1 MSVTISQIQDN
12 VNSFIGDTSTDR
24 ISAAERLQFITEA
37 TVWVMEELG
46 NDHQNATYDLNYLD
60 TVNYYKVTTAV
71 ADLLDGADLRRGK
84 DDHVVS
90 FARKSSREIA
100 EEIGQ
105 GDTNS
110 SWAIE
115 RRDGDA
121 YLYIN
126 HGSKNSAK
134 VVADMDSLTS
144 GGGTWAVD
152 AVNSDATN
160 LTVDQVEMK
169 AGNAS
174 LNFDIDVSQSGN
186 NKATIQ
192 NTTMTSMDLS
202 SFEDLASWKFWVY
215 IPDVTNFTSVTL
227 YWGDDTSN
235 YWSAT
240 VTTDIDGSAWV
251 AGQNEVKIN
260 WADATK
266 TGSPSVSSVNYV
278 GFDLNYGAGQGDD
291 TDFRLDDLKL
301 VTPEKLK
308 FYYISWNVGTDTGGS
323 DITVF
328 GATTDIPYFSGQ
340 YDQYKYPVA
349 HKAASLI
356 FKSLRLRE
364 ESAFEEREASDAL
377 TRIRYIIP
385 SAKVPESKSFKVHGI
400 SFRKRR

>member
-1 MSVTISQIQDN
+1 MSLTISNIITNLD
-12 VNSFIGDTSTDR
+12 SFIGDTSTDR
-24 ISAAERLQFITEA
+24 ISAAERLQYITEA

-126 HGSKNSAK
+126 HNSKNSAK
-134 VVADMDSLTS
+134 VVSDMDALTA

-152 AVNSDATN
+152 ATNSDATN
-160 LTVDQVEMK
+160 LTVDTTEKKQ
-169 AGNAS
+169 GSAS
-174 LNFDIDVSQSGN
+174 LNFDVDVSQSAN

-202 SFEDLASWKFWVY
+202 DFEDLASWIFWVY
-215 IPDVTNFTSVTL
+215 VPDVTNFTSVTL

-251 AGQNEVKIN
+251 AGWNEVKIN
-260 WADATK
+260 WADATA
-266 TGSPSVSSVNYV
+266 TASPDKEAVDYV
-278 GFDLNYGAGQGDD
+278 GFDLNYDAGQGDD
-291 TDFRLDDLKL
+291 TDFRIDNLKL
-301 VTPEKLK
+301 VIPEKLK

-323 DITVF
+323 DVTVF
-328 GATTDIPYFSGQ
+328 GATSDVPYFSGQ

-400 SFRKRR
+400 NFRK